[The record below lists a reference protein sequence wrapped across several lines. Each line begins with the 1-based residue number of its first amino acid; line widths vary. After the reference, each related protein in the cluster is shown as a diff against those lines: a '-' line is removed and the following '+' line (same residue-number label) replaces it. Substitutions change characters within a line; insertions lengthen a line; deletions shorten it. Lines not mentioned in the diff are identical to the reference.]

1 MDIKDCPFLLPNSA
15 FVPSFFCSIS
25 GIPFALLMFHVKHQS
40 SGLQRC
46 SVITFFLFC
55 EQQRTGE
62 CSKRCNRHKTKASN
76 DRVQ

>member
-1 MDIKDCPFLLPNSA
+1 MDIKRCHFLLTDSA

-46 SVITFFLFC
+46 GAVTSFLFC

-62 CSKRCNRHKTKASN
+62 CSKRCNRHKTEASN